1 MPAIKNN
8 HQLNLSSINAVSV
21 QKMSRTSRM
30 IDRRLAKALV
40 ILQAVMIP
48 VSALIGWVL
57 LDSTGAISA
66 ALGALVCW
74 LASCYFTWQSFRA
87 AGARATKQVLS
98 NMYRGMMGKF
108 AIVIV
113 GFILILSNVKP
124 LSPAAL
130 FCGFILVQ
138 TMTWVAPFWASRLQ
152 KRV

>member
-1 MPAIKNN
+1 
-8 HQLNLSSINAVSV
+8 
-21 QKMSRTSRM
+21 MSQTSRM

-40 ILQAVMIP
+40 FLQACMIP
-48 VSALIGWVL
+48 VAALLAW
-57 LDSTGAISA
+57 AIKDTTAALSA

-74 LASCYFTWQSFRA
+74 LAHCYFAWQSFRT
-87 AGARATKQVLS
+87 AGARASKQVML
-98 NMYRGMMGKF
+98 NMYRGMLGKF

-124 LSPAAL
+124 LSPVAL

-138 TMTWVAPFWASRLQ
+138 AMSWVAPFWVARLQ

>member
-1 MPAIKNN
+1 
-8 HQLNLSSINAVSV
+8 
-21 QKMSRTSRM
+21 MSQTSRL

-40 ILQAVMIP
+40 FLQACMIP
-48 VSALIGWVL
+48 VAALLAWMMKDTTAAL
-57 LDSTGAISA
+57 SA

-74 LASCYFTWQSFRA
+74 LAHCYFAWQSFRT
-87 AGARATKQVLS
+87 AGARASKQVML
-98 NMYRGMMGKF
+98 NMYRGMLGKF

-138 TMTWVAPFWASRLQ
+138 TMSWVAPFWVSRLQ

>member
-1 MPAIKNN
+1 
-8 HQLNLSSINAVSV
+8 
-21 QKMSRTSRM
+21 MSRTSRM

-40 ILQAVMIP
+40 ILQALMIP

-57 LDSTGAISA
+57 KDSTVALSA
-66 ALGALVCW
+66 TLGALVCW

-87 AGARATKQVLS
+87 AGARATKQVLL

-138 TMTWVAPFWASRLQ
+138 SMSWVAPFWASRLQ

>member
-1 MPAIKNN
+1 
-8 HQLNLSSINAVSV
+8 
-21 QKMSRTSRM
+21 MSLTSRM

-40 ILQAVMIP
+40 LIQACMIP
-48 VSALIGWVL
+48 VSALIALVL
-57 LDSTGAISA
+57 KDTTAAYSA

-74 LASCYFTWQSFRA
+74 LASSYFSWQSFRT
-87 AGARATKQVLS
+87 AGARATKQVLL

-124 LSPAAL
+124 LSAVAL

-138 TMTWVAPFWASRLQ
+138 AMSWVAPFCVSRLQ

>member
-1 MPAIKNN
+1 
-8 HQLNLSSINAVSV
+8 
-21 QKMSRTSRM
+21 MSRTSRM

-48 VSALIGWVL
+48 VSALIGWVFK
-57 LDSTGAISA
+57 DTTTAYSA

-74 LASCYFTWQSFRA
+74 MATSYFSWQSFRA
-87 AGARATKQVLS
+87 AGARASKQVLS
-98 NMYRGMMGKF
+98 NMYRGLMGKF

-113 GFILILSNVKP
+113 GFILILINVKP
-124 LSPAAL
+124 LSAVAL

-138 TMTWVAPFWASRLQ
+138 SMSWIAPFWATRLK

>member
-1 MPAIKNN
+1 
-8 HQLNLSSINAVSV
+8 
-21 QKMSRTSRM
+21 MSQTSRM

-40 ILQAVMIP
+40 FLQACMIP
-48 VSALIGWVL
+48 VAALLAWMMKDTTAAL
-57 LDSTGAISA
+57 SA

-74 LASCYFTWQSFRA
+74 LAHCYFAWQSFRT
-87 AGARATKQVLS
+87 AGARASKQVML
-98 NMYRGMMGKF
+98 NMYRGMLGKF

-124 LSPAAL
+124 LSPVAL

-138 TMTWVAPFWASRLQ
+138 TMSWVAPFWVSRLQ

>member
-1 MPAIKNN
+1 
-8 HQLNLSSINAVSV
+8 
-21 QKMSRTSRM
+21 M

-40 ILQAVMIP
+40 LLQALMIP
-48 VSALIGWVL
+48 VSALIAWVL
-57 LDSTGAISA
+57 KDATAALSA

-74 LASCYFTWQSFRA
+74 IASSYFSWQSFRA
-87 AGARATKQVLS
+87 VGARASKQVLS

-124 LSPAAL
+124 LSAVAL

-138 TMTWVAPFWASRLQ
+138 CMTWFAPFLAARLQ
-152 KRV
+152 K

>member
-1 MPAIKNN
+1 
-8 HQLNLSSINAVSV
+8 
-21 QKMSRTSRM
+21 MSRTSRL

-40 ILQAVMIP
+40 FLQAFMIP
-48 VSALIGWVL
+48 ISALIAWLIKGNVAAL
-57 LDSTGAISA
+57 SA
-66 ALGALVCW
+66 ALGAFVCW

-87 AGARATKQVLS
+87 AGARASKQVLM
-98 NMYRGMMGKF
+98 NMYRGMLGKF

-124 LSPAAL
+124 LLPAAL

-138 TMTWVAPFWASRLQ
+138 AMSWVAPFWVSRLQ

>member
-1 MPAIKNN
+1 
-8 HQLNLSSINAVSV
+8 
-21 QKMSRTSRM
+21 MSRTSRL

-57 LDSTGAISA
+57 QDSTGAMSA

-74 LASCYFTWQSFRA
+74 LANCYFSWQSFRA

-138 TMTWVAPFWASRLQ
+138 AMSWVAPFWASRLQ

>member
-1 MPAIKNN
+1 
-8 HQLNLSSINAVSV
+8 
-21 QKMSRTSRM
+21 MSQTSRM

-40 ILQAVMIP
+40 FLQACMIP
-48 VSALIGWVL
+48 VAALLAWAMKDTTAAL
-57 LDSTGAISA
+57 SA

-74 LASCYFTWQSFRA
+74 LAHCYFAWQSFRT
-87 AGARATKQVLS
+87 AGARASKQVML
-98 NMYRGMMGKF
+98 NMYRGMLGKF

-124 LSPAAL
+124 MSPVAL

-138 TMTWVAPFWASRLQ
+138 AMSWVAPFWVARLQ